1 MSVPFLD
8 LQAINDSQSDAL
20 EAAFQRVLRSGWFV
34 LGKEVEQFEQR
45 FAAYC
50 GSSHAI
56 GVANGLDA
64 IMLVLRAW
72 GVGHGDEVIVPSN
85 TFIATWLAVSQCG
98 ATPIPVEPVEA
109 TFNIDPAR
117 IEAAITS
124 RTKAIVAVHL
134 YGQPAD
140 MQAIMAIA
148 DRHGLK
154 VLEDAAQAHGAAQ
167 HGVRTGHLGHAAAF
181 SFYPGKNLGA
191 LGDGGGIVTN
201 DVVLADLLRTYRNY
215 GSQKKYHNLVQG
227 FNSRLDELQAAF
239 LNVKLDALDDGNA
252 LRRAIAARYTERL
265 SGIEGIILPVV
276 PAWADPVWHL
286 YVIRHARRD
295 ALAARLAD
303 AGIGT
308 IVHYP
313 IPPHLQQAYV
323 GLGYKEG
330 DFPIAEAIH
339 GEVLSLPIGPHMT
352 LADADT
358 VATAV
363 ADAVR
368 ALNDRTI

>member
-1 MSVPFLD
+1 MNVPFLD
-8 LQAINDSQSDAL
+8 LQAINNSQAADL
-20 EAAFQRVLRSGWFV
+20 EAAFRRVLQSGWFV

-50 GSSHAI
+50 GSAHGI

-72 GVGHGDEVIVPSN
+72 GIGPGDEVIVPSN

-109 TFNIDPAR
+109 TYNIDPAK
-117 IEAAITS
+117 IEAAITA

-140 MQAIMAIA
+140 MQPIMEIA
-148 DRHGLK
+148 ARRGLK
-154 VLEDAAQAHGAAQ
+154 VLEDAAQAHGATS

-191 LGDGGGIVTN
+191 LGDGGGITTS
-201 DVVLADLLRTYRNY
+201 DADLAQLLRTYRNY

-227 FNSRLDELQAAF
+227 FNSRLDEMQAAF

-252 LRRAIAARYTERL
+252 RRRAIAARYAEKL
-265 SGIEGIILPVV
+265 AGIDGLVLPSV

-286 YVIRHARRD
+286 YVVRHPQRD
-295 ALAARLAD
+295 ALSARLAD
-303 AGIGT
+303 AGIGI

-313 IPPHLQQAYV
+313 IPPHLQQAYAE
-323 GLGYKEG
+323 LGYKEG

-339 GEVLSLPIGPHMT
+339 REVLSLPIGPHMT
-352 LADADT
+352 LEQADI
-358 VATAV
+358 V

-368 ALNDRTI
+368 TALTTLS

>member
-8 LQAINDSQSDAL
+8 LRAINDSQADAL
-20 EAAFQRVLRSGWFV
+20 EAAFHRVLRSGWYI
-34 LGKEVEQFEQR
+34 LGKEVEQFEAA

-50 GSSHAI
+50 GSTHAI

-72 GVGHGDEVIVPSN
+72 GVGPGDEVIVPSN

-109 TFNIDPAR
+109 TYNIDPAR
-117 IEAAITS
+117 IEAAITP

-148 DRHGLK
+148 GRHGLK
-154 VLEDAAQAHGAAQ
+154 VLEDAAQAHGAEH
-167 HGVRTGHLGHAAAF
+167 HGARTGRLGHAAAF

-191 LGDGGGIVTN
+191 LGDGGGITT
-201 DVVLADLLRTYRNY
+201 DDAELATLLRTYRNY

-227 FNSRLDELQAAF
+227 FNSRLDEMQAAF
-239 LNVKLDALDDGNA
+239 LNVKLAALDEGNA
-252 LRRAIAARYTERL
+252 RRRAIAARYGERL
-265 SGIEGIILPVV
+265 AGIASLVLPAV
-276 PAWADPVWHL
+276 PAAADPVWHL
-286 YVIRHARRD
+286 YVVRHARRD
-295 ALAARLAD
+295 QLAARLAD

-313 IPPHLQQAYV
+313 IPPHLQQAYAE
-323 GLGYKEG
+323 LGYKEG
-330 DFPIAEAIH
+330 DFPIAERIH
-339 GEVLSLPIGPHMT
+339 REVLSLPIGPHMT
-352 LADADT
+352 LDDADT
-358 VATAV
+358 VAAAV

-368 ALNDRTI
+368 ALDNTD